1 VARLIAACPQHFVVG
16 SGRGTLHF
24 VMAVRLPG
32 RLVTGTLRVGMRA
45 SSLPNTSQLRE
56 MAIVTG
62 STTDPF
68 GIDTTVPG
76 RRGCFFTGLELV
88 APGLEQVPY

>member
-1 VARLIAACPQHFVVG
+1 
-16 SGRGTLHF
+16 
-24 VMAVRLPG
+24 
-32 RLVTGTLRVGMRA
+32 
-45 SSLPNTSQLRE
+45 

-62 STTDPF
+62 SSTDPF

-88 APGLEQVPY
+88 APGLEQVPYWRAWACGCRQGVVFRHVTALMPGICSVALLAKPPRSPYAGSGHSL